1 MDSKDALISQLK
13 EQLNQMKKLKTE
25 EKRSNEID
33 QLKGLV
39 NQMMVKAKAD
49 AGQPE
54 AAESKKQ
61 RAMASESDSIGEKS
75 AKKQQ
80 RGNADRKHNKATQK
94 QQNSK
99 KRCST
104 IAVQT
109 APMTKGHG
117 RRGSSAD
124 HELSNVC
131 SCCQQNLNMS
141 SLVFDKRRESAAS
154 PQCCSQDELLED
166 FDSPQSSSVHC
177 KRG

>member
-75 AKKQQ
+75 VKKQ
-80 RGNADRKHNKATQK
+80 
-94 QQNSK
+94 
-99 KRCST
+99 
-104 IAVQT
+104 
-109 APMTKGHG
+109 
-117 RRGSSAD
+117 
-124 HELSNVC
+124 
-131 SCCQQNLNMS
+131 
-141 SLVFDKRRESAAS
+141 
-154 PQCCSQDELLED
+154 
-166 FDSPQSSSVHC
+166 
-177 KRG
+177 

>member
-54 AAESKKQ
+54 AAENKKQ

-75 AKKQQ
+75 VKKQ
-80 RGNADRKHNKATQK
+80 
-94 QQNSK
+94 
-99 KRCST
+99 
-104 IAVQT
+104 
-109 APMTKGHG
+109 
-117 RRGSSAD
+117 
-124 HELSNVC
+124 
-131 SCCQQNLNMS
+131 
-141 SLVFDKRRESAAS
+141 
-154 PQCCSQDELLED
+154 
-166 FDSPQSSSVHC
+166 
-177 KRG
+177 